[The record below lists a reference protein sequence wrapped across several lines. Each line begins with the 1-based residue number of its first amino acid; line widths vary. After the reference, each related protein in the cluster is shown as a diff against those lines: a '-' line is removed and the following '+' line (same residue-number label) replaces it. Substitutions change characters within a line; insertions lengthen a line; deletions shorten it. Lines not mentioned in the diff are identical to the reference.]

1 MVQTASRNATRQHSR
16 AHLPPRSRP
25 RCVVELF
32 VFLKMGGERE
42 RIRVME
48 LGGVDVRVALNRFR
62 AQEAKCFL
70 KEDQERLL
78 AVVESGFGSLQ
89 PFNILIRSIFVD
101 ARATNLESL
110 VVASSEGTARELKE
124 VKEELKGLK
133 EGVRALMKA
142 QGLTVESAPLLAED
156 V

>member
-1 MVQTASRNATRQHSR
+1 
-16 AHLPPRSRP
+16 
-25 RCVVELF
+25 
-32 VFLKMGGERE
+32 MGGERE
-42 RIRVME
+42 RIRVLE

-89 PFNILIRSIFVD
+89 PFNILIRSIFID

-110 VVASSEGTARELKE
+110 VVASSEGTARKLKE
-124 VKEELKGLK
+124 LEAKLDKQADGI
-133 EGVRALMKA
+133 RALMKA
-142 QGLTVESAPLLAED
+142 QGLTVESAPLLSED